1 MNSDNNPHTYPPSH
15 IPVEAQQMAVFDSM
29 LQSHIAEMQELF
41 QQQFNAEKFKW
52 MKQQEE
58 TYEQELALGSEIE
71 KLRLQLAQTQVQ
83 PPSGWADSTISYN
96 LFTHT

>member
-29 LQSHIAEMQELF
+29 LQSCIAEMQELF

-52 MKQQEE
+52 MK
-58 TYEQELALGSEIE
+58 
-71 KLRLQLAQTQVQ
+71 
-83 PPSGWADSTISYN
+83 
-96 LFTHT
+96 

>member
-1 MNSDNNPHTYPPSH
+1 
-15 IPVEAQQMAVFDSM
+15 
-29 LQSHIAEMQELF
+29 
-41 QQQFNAEKFKW
+41 

-58 TYEQELALGSEIE
+58 TYEQELALESEIE